1 MKIFTANATL
11 ACNQR
16 RRRRTFKCV
25 IMRNWIKV
33 KMRHK
38 VKAVKHEKLL
48 MRLGKERKKHA
59 IISRFLSPCL
69 FPFLCCLTDCWFL
82 FHLFSSPIIISSFLS
97 LLVVI
102 HYLTLSLS
110 EVFYSSKAGEMVW
123 KEINDVFYR
132 QHHLK
137 SLNSPTFSKSTLIF
151 NYFLHPTLSILPF
164 TTIIFCEY
172 FKGSTGHE

>member
-1 MKIFTANATL
+1 MRSFW
-11 ACNQR
+11 CGWER
-16 RRRRTFKCV
+16 REKSTQSLVASSHHAYFHFC
-25 IMRNWIKV
+25 
-33 KMRHK
+33 
-38 VKAVKHEKLL
+38 AVW
-48 MRLGKERKKHA
+48 
-59 IISRFLSPCL
+59 
-69 FPFLCCLTDCWFL
+69 LTVDSSFI
-82 FHLFSSPIIISSFLS
+82 SSPIIISSFLS

-164 TTIIFCEY
+164 SYLICIHNNYFLWIF
-172 FKGSTGHE
+172 